1 MSKIIGYFL
10 ERNKFYECDDYV
22 ILANGCIVPGEASNS
37 GYPGYIALF
46 SKDKNGNINHV
57 TKFSGDLDSDKYCN
71 QAIWQPCIHYNIVK
85 AKEILLKEKG
95 FVLTREGKLSLAID
109 LGRIGRSDIISAH
122 SIKEDI
128 NLTLIVDKITK
139 NDIYYCAKL
148 EPNEFKIG
156 SGKISRDKY
165 ELWTKASNRE
175 VDQLK
180 YLLSL
185 QNFTISSNKL
195 VKVFYYIGDALR
207 IFSIPENN
215 SKFNV
220 IGKKHKMFR
229 TIEDARTEVCKIRVD
244 NSRIYDFKQNL
255 KILGKTCYYK
265 IGTYN
270 EIVEV
275 KLEDSDCF
283 NEILLQDLKD
293 HNAFFTWTEAEDF
306 LVWAKSKFEENN
318 SWE

>member
-10 ERNKFYECDDYV
+10 ERDKFYECDDYV
-22 ILANGCIVPGEASNS
+22 ILANGSIVPGEATSSS

-46 SKDKNGNINHV
+46 SKDKKGNINHV

-71 QAIWQPCIHYNIVK
+71 QAIWQPCIYCTIVK

-95 FVLTREGKLSLAID
+95 LVLTREGKLSLAID
-109 LGRIGRSDIISAH
+109 LNRIGGSDIISAH
-122 SIKEDI
+122 SIKESI

-139 NDIYYCAKL
+139 KDIYYCAKL
-148 EPNEFKIG
+148 EPNNFKIESG
-156 SGKISRDKY
+156 SISIDRY

-185 QNFTISSNKL
+185 RNFTISSNKL
-195 VKVFYYIGDALR
+195 VKVFYYIDNTLR

-215 SKFNV
+215 NRFNV
-220 IGKKHKMFR
+220 IEKKYKMFR
-229 TIEDARTEVCKIRVD
+229 TIEDARAEVSKIRVN
-244 NSRIYDFKQNL
+244 NSRISDFKQNL
-255 KILGKTCYYK
+255 RILGKTSYYK
-265 IGTYN
+265 IGTCN

-293 HNAFFTWTEAEDF
+293 HNAFLTWAEAEDF
-306 LVWAKSKFEENN
+306 LVWAKSKFE
-318 SWE
+318 

>member
-22 ILANGCIVPGEASNS
+22 ILAKGSIVPGEAASNS

-46 SKDKNGNINHV
+46 SKDEKGNINHV

-95 FVLTREGKLSLAID
+95 LILTREGKLSLTID

-122 SIKEDI
+122 STKEDI
-128 NLTLIVDKITK
+128 NLTLIVDKVTK
-139 NDIYYCAKL
+139 KDIYYCAKL
-148 EPNEFKIG
+148 EPNEFKIE

-185 QNFTISSNKL
+185 RNFTISSNKL
-195 VKVFYYIGDALR
+195 VKVFYYIDNTLR

-215 SKFNV
+215 NRFNV
-220 IGKKHKMFR
+220 IEKKYEMFR
-229 TIEDARTEVCKIRVD
+229 TIEDARNEASKIRVN
-244 NSRIYDFKQNL
+244 NSRISDFKQNL
-255 KILGKTCYYK
+255 RILGKDCYYK
-265 IGTYN
+265 IGTCN
-270 EIVEV
+270 ETVEV

-293 HNAFFTWTEAEDF
+293 HNAFLTWAEAEDF
-306 LVWAKSKFEENN
+306 LVWAKSKFE
-318 SWE
+318 